1 MIGRVAILGAFL
13 ATLAGPALAT
23 REYILPTRFDV
34 VDVAA
39 DDVLNVRARPDA
51 RAEIIGTLA
60 PDEENVEVVAHD
72 ASGRWGLV
80 NVGERS
86 GWVAMRYLDYRVDVW
101 EPGALPDGLQCLG
114 TEPFW
119 SMRPEADRLV
129 LATPETEET
138 GTIIAILDTGIFR
151 DPRRVVL
158 AEGEDW
164 QLTASLTAARCSD
177 GMSDRA
183 YGLEAM
189 LVREDEAGASL
200 LAGCC
205 TIGR

>member
-1 MIGRVAILGAFL
+1 MIGRAAIFGAVMAML
-13 ATLAGPALAT
+13 AWPAEAT

-39 DDVLNVRARPDA
+39 DDVLNVRARPNA
-51 RAEIIGTLA
+51 GAEIIGALA
-60 PDEENVEVVAHD
+60 PDAENIEVMAHD

-80 NVGERS
+80 NIGGRA
-86 GWVAMRYLDYRVDVW
+86 GWVSMRYLNYRVDVW
-101 EPGALPDGLQCLG
+101 EPGRLPEGLQCLG

-119 SMRPEADRLV
+119 SLRPERDRLV
-129 LATPETEET
+129 LATPEAEEA
-138 GTIIAILDTGIFR
+138 GRIVAILDTGIFR
-151 DPRRVVL
+151 DPRRAVV
-158 AEGEDW
+158 AEGKGLR
-164 QLTASLTAARCSD
+164 LTASLTAARCLD

-189 LVREDEAGASL
+189 VVREDAEETRL
-200 LAGCC
+200 LSGCC